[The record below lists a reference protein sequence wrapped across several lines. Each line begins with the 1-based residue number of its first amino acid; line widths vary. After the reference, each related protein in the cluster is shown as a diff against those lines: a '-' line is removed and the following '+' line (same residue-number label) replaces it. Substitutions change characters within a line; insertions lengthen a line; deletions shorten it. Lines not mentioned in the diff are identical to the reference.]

1 MSNHTKGKIIISR
14 LWTNMNIYDF
24 FSLFLVLWWKCNCIC
39 TYGPHWF
46 LPGMGFN
53 GGRRWTWMLAGLL
66 DLGSP
71 VFHCHDMT
79 GCLGCCT
86 PYPEKSKLC
95 STLRPPA
102 PPAQSCRLNSIQ
114 KQEFSVKKSNQQG
127 DELYLHT
134 PLGETEINSLDSMS
148 FSNWISSRS
157 GEGIRFNQH

>member
-1 MSNHTKGKIIISR
+1 MLTPQNYIYISIHEMSNHTKGKIIISR

-71 VFHCHDMT
+71 VFYRSFRNRAAWQEVRGGASQWSFTCIYTCSSLLTLGVTISHDPRM
-79 GCLGCCT
+79 G
-86 PYPEKSKLC
+86 PS
-95 STLRPPA
+95 
-102 PPAQSCRLNSIQ
+102 SCRRTRSRLPLI
-114 KQEFSVKKSNQQG
+114 
-127 DELYLHT
+127 LHY
-134 PLGETEINSLDSMS
+134 GE
-148 FSNWISSRS
+148 
-157 GEGIRFNQH
+157 